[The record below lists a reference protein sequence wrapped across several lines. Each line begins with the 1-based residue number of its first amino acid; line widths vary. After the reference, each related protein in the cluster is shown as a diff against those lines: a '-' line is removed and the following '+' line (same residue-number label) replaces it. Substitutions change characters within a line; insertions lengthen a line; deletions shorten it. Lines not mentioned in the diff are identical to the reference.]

1 MVDSRP
7 SSADERV
14 LVTDEL
20 KHKGSFSP
28 RATAKSAEAHDE
40 KDHDEEGDA
49 QHGNVDKEEKPG
61 EREPVSFTE
70 LFRCDVVLQQ
80 KIHS

>member
-7 SSADERV
+7 SSADEKV

-20 KHKGSFSP
+20 KHKGSFSL
-28 RATAKSAEAHDE
+28 RAAAKSADVNDE
-40 KDHDEEGDA
+40 KDHDEEGHA
-49 QHGNVDKEEKPG
+49 QHVDVSTEEKPA

-70 LFRCDVVLQQ
+70 LFRCVAVFQQ
-80 KIHS
+80 EIHS